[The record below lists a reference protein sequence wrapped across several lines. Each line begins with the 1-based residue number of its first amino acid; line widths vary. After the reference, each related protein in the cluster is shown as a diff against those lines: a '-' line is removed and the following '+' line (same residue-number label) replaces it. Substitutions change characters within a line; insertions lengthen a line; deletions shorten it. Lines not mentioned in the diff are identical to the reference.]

1 MYRQACFSLLL
12 MFPGRALFFYSHL
25 AITSWL
31 TKMMMMISFFCFFF
45 YKKNLLVLSTL
56 GFLKAFKSKG
66 HFLVVMVFPWQSR
79 HEFFQEWK
87 NGQHRKSTFQNMI
100 VNFKTRPLYSMVIIS
115 LCSHMSCLRYRTS
128 GFLKTQLLILE
139 EVVSQ
144 DLFWLHD

>member
-1 MYRQACFSLLL
+1 
-12 MFPGRALFFYSHL
+12 
-25 AITSWL
+25 
-31 TKMMMMISFFCFFF
+31 
-45 YKKNLLVLSTL
+45 VLSTL

-100 VNFKTRPLYSMVIIS
+100 VNFKTRPLYPMVIIS